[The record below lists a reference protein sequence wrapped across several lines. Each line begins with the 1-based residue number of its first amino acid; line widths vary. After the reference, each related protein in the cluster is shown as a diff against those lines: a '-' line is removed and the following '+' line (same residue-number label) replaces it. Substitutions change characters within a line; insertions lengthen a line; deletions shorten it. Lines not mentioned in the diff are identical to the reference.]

1 MDEIG
6 KFEVLLIRVFV
17 QTIQCMDELGTNE
30 FYTDEFCNGT
40 FVQTRVCAY
49 GIAPF

>member
-30 FYTDEFCNGT
+30 LCTKEICTNEFCSGS
-40 FVQTRVCAY
+40 FVQRRFCA
-49 GIAPF
+49 